1 MSQQYDETQTRRHV
15 IAEVLDEALR
25 RLEYKRYPMGTAP
38 GRINGDGMIVE
49 VAPEQGQSLRSPS
62 TMGRGIYTW
71 TDAVAIKM
79 FFRVA
84 TDDQEA
90 LAERSQAITH
100 EIEREIE
107 RYRLSGTAQVDNQ
120 EVMIGV
126 ESIEV
131 IGEVV
136 RITLDK
142 DRGSVVVALRVNTFV
157 QWK

>member
-1 MSQQYDETQTRRHV
+1 MSQRYDHTQTRRHV
-15 IAEVLDEALR
+15 IAEVLEEALK
-25 RLEYKRYPMGTAP
+25 RLEYKRYPTGTAP
-38 GRINGDGMIVE
+38 GRIDGDGMIVE
-49 VAPEQGQSLRSPS
+49 VAPEQGQSVRTNS

-71 TDAVAIKM
+71 VDAVAIKM
-79 FFRVA
+79 FFLVP

-90 LAERSQAITH
+90 LAERSQALTH

-107 RYRLSGTAQVDNQ
+107 RYKLSGTAQVDNE

-126 ESIEV
+126 EGIDV

-142 DRGSVVVALRVNTFV
+142 DRGSVVVALKVTTFV
-157 QWK
+157 HWK